1 MSGRLLFSVI
11 VSTLALGSML
21 LPSCKRKVD
30 ATIEST
36 NANYTLQDKRI
47 YFIYGSLIRSVSVS
61 DLEKFAS
68 RGVANGDIGNFIKFG
83 KLDANALRA
92 QLTKEYNLDLVE
104 TSTIL
109 NNQFGV
115 AVLNKLGDAVHP
127 HLTKTASVQAVRSA
141 IVMSLQD
148 DNKLT
153 PLEVLKNLP
162 VDMDVE
168 VDVVLKLKDE
178 LAALF
183 AKG

>member
-1 MSGRLLFSVI
+1 MSGRLIFSVV

-36 NANYTLQDKRI
+36 NTNYTLQDKRI

-68 RGVANGDIGNFIKFG
+68 RGVANGDIGNIIKFG
-83 KLDANALRA
+83 KLDAKALRA
-92 QLTKEYNLDLVE
+92 QLNKEYQLDFVE
-104 TSTIL
+104 TSKIL

-168 VDVVLKLKDE
+168 VDVVLKMRDE
-178 LAALF
+178 LSALF